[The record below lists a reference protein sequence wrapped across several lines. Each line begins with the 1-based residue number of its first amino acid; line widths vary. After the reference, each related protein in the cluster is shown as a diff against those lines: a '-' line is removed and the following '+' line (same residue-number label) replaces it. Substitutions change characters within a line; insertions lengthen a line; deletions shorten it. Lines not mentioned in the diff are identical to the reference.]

1 MILENDKNESLC
13 GKLCS
18 KCIMKLSNDC
28 NGCSMCDISFC
39 NCSNKKKKRCVVIC
53 PKKVGSFHYVRSLQQ
68 NNKKANLMANKK
80 YNLPGYIPVMP
91 DKLKNTFDFS
101 KTNNYIAVHGE
112 FLLTCNGEE
121 ISPIYRK
128 RGFRKALGIFND
140 SNIKGIAEFFIKD
153 RALEGFWE
161 NRKIIYDQLKRQ
173 EFDGVITPNFSLYED
188 APRVDHLYN
197 LQRVKTV
204 YNEMIDSGI
213 PAILD
218 VGWATEEDLNYW
230 IDEIN
235 KSDIK
240 TIAFSFMNVD
250 TRLKASNAWRHYLLG
265 YKILIS
271 RIPSDID
278 IIVAGISSVK
288 RVSKILEISGDRRVS
303 IMHQAAW
310 VNSRNGFSVKDKKRL
325 DRAISKDEIFQI
337 NLDFYISE
345 YNKNRKLK
353 KVSI

>member
-1 MILENDKNESLC
+1 MVVEINSKMSLC
-13 GKLCS
+13 GKRCS
-18 KCIMKLSNDC
+18 SCIMKLNRSC

-39 NCSNKKKKRCVVIC
+39 KCCEKNKKRCMVIC
-53 PKKVGSFHYVRSLQQ
+53 PKKVGSFNVVRLLQL
-68 NNKKANLMANKK
+68 NNKKVGLKANKK
-80 YNLPGYIPVMP
+80 YNLPVYIPVMP
-91 DKLKNTFDFS
+91 DKLRSYFDFS
-101 KTNNYIAVHGE
+101 KIDNIIGVHGE
-112 FLLTCNGEE
+112 FLLSCNGSEL
-121 ISPIYRK
+121 SPIYKK
-128 RGFRKALGIFND
+128 RGFREALGIYND
-140 SNIKGIAEFFIKD
+140 EINGIAEFFIKD

-161 NRKIIYDQLKRQ
+161 NREEIYIQIKEQ
-173 EFDGVITPNFSLYED
+173 KFHGVITPNFSLYED
-188 APRVDHLYN
+188 APRVEHLYN

-218 VGWATEEDLNYW
+218 IGWATEEDLNYW

-271 RIPSDID
+271 RIPSDIN
-278 IIVAGISSVK
+278 IIVAGISSIK
-288 RVSKILEISGDRRVS
+288 RVAKILEISGERGIS
-303 IMHQAAW
+303 IMNQAAW
-310 VNSRNGFSVKDKKRL
+310 VNSRNGFSVKDKKML
-325 DRAISKDEIFQI
+325 DKSISKDEIFQM

-345 YNKNRKLK
+345 YNKNKELK
-353 KVSI
+353 KVSV